1 MSETLT
7 QKLGY
12 GPEDKLLIIHA
23 DDAGMCHSVNMSTVA
38 AMESGVVTS
47 ASILVPCPWFPEIAE
62 YASTHPDADFGIH
75 LTLTSE
81 WEHYRWGPVLPRS
94 EVPGL
99 VDAQGYLW
107 KDTPDVA
114 DHITAEDA
122 EKELRAQIQRAL
134 EFGVK
139 PTHIDTH
146 MGSVYSR
153 TDLFEVYVRLAREFS
168 LPLMVV
174 RPSPELLERFG
185 VAPEAFPDS
194 FAEMMESLGFPLLDS
209 LLALD
214 YSQVDDPEGAY
225 TEMIESLGPGVTQ
238 LIIHCGV
245 EDAELKAVGDMARE
259 RDTDYKLFT
268 SDQIRKLIDVLGI
281 SLIGWRELESVAQ
294 IAPLA

>member
-1 MSETLT
+1 
-7 QKLGY
+7 
-12 GPEDKLLIIHA
+12 
-23 DDAGMCHSVNMSTVA
+23 MCHSVNMSTVA

-62 YASTHPDADFGIH
+62 YARTHPDADFGIH

-94 EVPGL
+94 EVPSL

-114 DHITAEDA
+114 GHVTAEDA
-122 EKELRAQIQRAL
+122 EKELRTQIQRAL

-153 TDLFEVYVRLAREFS
+153 TDLFQVYVRLAQEFS

-194 FAEMMESLGFPLLDS
+194 FAGMMESLGFPLLDS

-214 YSQVDDPEGAY
+214 YSEVDDPEGSY

-238 LIIHCGV
+238 LIVHCGF
-245 EDAELKAVGDMARE
+245 EDAELKAVGDMAWE
-259 RDTDYKLFT
+259 RDADYKSFT
-268 SDQIRKLIDVLGI
+268 SEQVRQLIDVLGI
-281 SLIGWRELESVAQ
+281 TLIGWRELEGVAQ